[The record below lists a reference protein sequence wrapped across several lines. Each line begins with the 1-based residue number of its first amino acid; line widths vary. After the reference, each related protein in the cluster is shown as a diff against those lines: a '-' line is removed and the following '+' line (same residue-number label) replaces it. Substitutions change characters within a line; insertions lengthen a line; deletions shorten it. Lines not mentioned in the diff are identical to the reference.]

1 MQTANNIL
9 LVRVPET
16 KLDDLRALRDFVLE
30 SLVSVG
36 LLVLPEDVTLEVMAL
51 PPLGGVT
58 VVETGQAIP
67 ATEQPDPAAEAEGQV
82 PSPELPAADQSEAGE
97 KRAIV
102 QRLKDY
108 RSTYGRG
115 CLEKVS
121 EKTAHRKESRISAD
135 TLRDIAAD
143 RAPKWSC
150 LSGERLPRRWMCWR
164 RPHAEDHHRSGRPA
178 GQAIGVKEVLAM
190 EAERYGDTRV
200 ISVVEVLPEQMT
212 IQG

>member
-67 ATEQPDPAAEAEGQV
+67 ATEQPDPATEAEGQV

-121 EKTAHRKESRISAD
+121 EKTAHRKESRVSAD

-143 RAPKWSC
+143 RAPKME
-150 LSGERLPRRWMCWR
+150 LSEWR
-164 RPHAEDHHRSGRPA
+164 KIAKALD
-178 GQAIGVKEVLAM
+178 VLETA
-190 EAERYGDTRV
+190 
-200 ISVVEVLPEQMT
+200 PC
-212 IQG
+212 

>member
-9 LVRVPET
+9 LVRVPATEAVNG
-16 KLDDLRALRDFVLE
+16 RELRDYILE
-30 SLVSVG
+30 SLAQGV
-36 LLVLPEDVTLEVMAL
+36 LVLTEDAACEVM

-67 ATEQPDPAAEAEGQV
+67 ATEQPDPATEAEGQV

-121 EKTAHRKESRISAD
+121 EKTAHRKESRVSAD

-143 RAPKWSC
+143 RAPKME
-150 LSGERLPRRWMCWR
+150 LSEWR
-164 RPHAEDHHRSGRPA
+164 KIAKALD
-178 GQAIGVKEVLAM
+178 VLETA
-190 EAERYGDTRV
+190 
-200 ISVVEVLPEQMT
+200 PC
-212 IQG
+212 